1 MTASVLGSAA
11 SSLRVALLAALLLG
25 PLAAL
30 GFSQAGPEGVSSQ
43 GAGLVLFVSLQRQSL
58 S

>member
-11 SSLRVALLAALLLG
+11 SSLRVAFLAALLLG

-30 GFSQAGPEGVSSQ
+30 GFSQSGPAGVSKQ

>member
-1 MTASVLGSAA
+1 MTATITATA
-11 SSLRVALLAALLLG
+11 SSGLRLFLLSALLLG

-30 GFSQAGPEGVSSQ
+30 GMAKSAEPVIAKQ
-43 GAGLVLFVSLQRQSL
+43 GAGFVLFVSLQRESM

>member
-11 SSLRVALLAALLLG
+11 STLRVALMAFLLLG

-30 GFSQAGPEGVSSQ
+30 GFSQTGPDGVSKQ
-43 GAGLVLFVSLQRQSL
+43 GAGLVLLVSLQRQSL